1 MRFIF
6 LVTIFASMLF
16 SAQQRQII
24 IGSFS
29 IQSNAKS
36 YAKLA
41 REELNRDVKLKQLM
55 DKYGL
60 KVELKKIASYNVV
73 SICPFDSYPTLFQTI
88 AVVKK
93 HYPQAYSIKL
103 PTSTPMVHTKPK
115 VIEEE
120 PLAIKEEA
128 VALDEEAVALDEET
142 LKEEQLVAE
151 VDAVQEAADEPI
163 IVPEIEP
170 MADIST
176 PEPIPTPIPQ
186 VQEAD
191 NTQEL
196 LLLLLLLLVVIAY
209 VVYKVKTKKKV
220 IPED

>member
-1 MRFIF
+1 MRLIF
-6 LVTIFASMLF
+6 LVSIFASMLF

-36 YAKLA
+36 YVKLA
-41 REELNRDVKLKQLM
+41 QEEFNRDVKLKQLM

-73 SICPFDSYPTLFQTI
+73 SICPFDGYPSLFKTM
-88 AVVKK
+88 AAVKK

-103 PTSTPMVHTKPK
+103 RAFTPKIRTESEV
-115 VIEEE
+115 VEDNSSALEEE
-120 PLAIKEEA
+120 AT
-128 VALDEEAVALDEET
+128 ALDEEALLLDEEA
-142 LKEEQLVAE
+142 LKEDQLTTE
-151 VDAVQEAADEPI
+151 VDAVQEAANEPI
-163 IVPEIEP
+163 VVPEIAP
-170 MADIST
+170 VAK
-176 PEPIPTPIPQ
+176 IPTPIPSPISQ

-209 VVYKVKTKKKV
+209 VVYKIKTKKKV
-220 IPED
+220 IPEE